1 MRFTYLF
8 FLEQDQSRQA
18 ERARR
23 AHLARSG
30 SQSEHRI
37 RFILPTGVASDII
50 RNIIWLLVFSSLVP
64 SLPPSNVIAQAVNL
78 SSIFVRWDPIPAE
91 GRNGI
96 ITGYKAWYRKMVE
109 PAVWKRM
116 EFCNVYW
123 CEATNLEM
131 NTPYRIN
138 VAGFTMKG
146 AGPVASVEAITER
159 GGKV

>member
-1 MRFTYLF
+1 M
-8 FLEQDQSRQA
+8 
-18 ERARR
+18 
-23 AHLARSG
+23 
-30 SQSEHRI
+30 
-37 RFILPTGVASDII
+37 PTGVASDII
-50 RNIIWLLVFSSLVP
+50 RNSIWLFVFSSLVP

-96 ITGYKAWYRKMVE
+96 IIGYKAWYRKMVE
-109 PAVWKRM
+109 PPVWKRM

-138 VAGFTMKG
+138 VRGLTVKG
-146 AGPVASVEAITER
+146 GGPVASVEAITER

>member
-1 MRFTYLF
+1 MNEFTRTSF
-8 FLEQDQSRQA
+8 FLCGIKA
-18 ERARR
+18 GKP
-23 AHLARSG
+23 SG
-30 SQSEHRI
+30 QEGPIHRI
-37 RFILPTGVASDII
+37 RFILPTGVVSDII
-50 RNIIWLLVFSSLVP
+50 RNNIWLLVFSSLVP

-96 ITGYKAWYRKMVE
+96 IIGYKAWYRKMVE
-109 PAVWKRM
+109 PPVWKRM

-138 VAGFTMKG
+138 VRGLTVKG
-146 AGPVASVEAITER
+146 RGPVASVEAITER
-159 GGKV
+159 GGKA

>member
-64 SLPPSNVIAQAVNL
+64 SLPPSNVIVQAVNL

-109 PAVWKRM
+109 PPVWKRM

-123 CEATNLEM
+123 CEVINLEM

-138 VAGFTMKG
+138 VVGFTVKG
-146 AGPVASVEAITER
+146 GGPVASVEAITER